1 MANLTIQDLRKMSD
15 EISSKKIENIKG
27 YAEEALEILN
37 RQNPDIELVR
47 EILQEIV
54 SDKKHDGDLEKS
66 LHQQD
71 Y

>member
-54 SDKKHDGDLEKS
+54 SDKKRDEDLEKS